1 MYVLEPCGSL
11 QDLSCEAGSFSCCH
25 SPHRCFQ
32 SEVFEALFS
41 HTGTLGWAVSF
52 APQLF
57 LLVYQ
62 LANVGQPALPDTASP
77 NPSGTILLTP
87 VLYPLP
93 YHNPLHPSCP
103 SPPLLPVWLN
113 VFSLTPWL
121 SDFHTVRFSASF
133 GYFLL

>member
-1 MYVLEPCGSL
+1 MGLSN
-11 QDLSCEAGSFSCCH
+11 DLSCETGRFSYRLNRQRFF
-25 SPHRCFQ
+25 SVRG
-32 SEVFEALFS
+32 FEGLFPC
-41 HTGTLGWAVSF
+41 TGTLGWAVSF

-133 GYFLL
+133 GYFLF